1 MTLIWCLVIMVV
13 MMAAS
18 YMIMQ
23 SQSGDDQRPTG
34 VDDINFP
41 TASAGKDIPVVF
53 GSRWVNS
60 PNVVWY
66 GDVRT
71 RPIRTDSGK

>member
-1 MTLIWCLVIMVV
+1 MSMIVCLVIMMI

-18 YMIMQ
+18 YLMMQ
-23 SQSGDDQRPTG
+23 STSGDNQRPTG
-34 VDDINFP
+34 VDDMDFP
-41 TASAGKDIPVVF
+41 TATAGKEIVVVF
-53 GSRWVNS
+53 GTRWVNS

-71 RPIRTDSGK
+71 RPIRSSGGK